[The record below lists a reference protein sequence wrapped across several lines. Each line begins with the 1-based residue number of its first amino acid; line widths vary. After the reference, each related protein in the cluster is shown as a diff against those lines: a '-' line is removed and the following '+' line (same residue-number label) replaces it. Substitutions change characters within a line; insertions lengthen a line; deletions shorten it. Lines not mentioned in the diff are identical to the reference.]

1 MRKFMMAAALVAV
14 AACGGKE
21 PAQDPEQTPEP
32 APAPAQ
38 IEVTTDS
45 GTVAPPDSG
54 SAAPSAPVQQ

>member
-21 PAQDPEQTPEP
+21 PAQEPEQTPE
-32 APAPAQ
+32 PAPAQ

-45 GTVAPPDSG
+45 GTVAAPDFED
-54 SAAPSAPVQQ
+54 AAPSAPAEQ